1 MLKGQESASQK
12 RLLSEEASYLVL
24 DMLKDNPAPRSRPAL
39 DPGRRRSEIA
49 WKTGTSWSFRDAW
62 AIGISGSYVVA
73 VWIGNFDGHGNHAF
87 SGRKAA
93 GPLMFSIFDSIVPE
107 RNWRVA
113 STVEHRSLN
122 LKKLQVCATT
132 GDLNEK
138 NCPMTRASW
147 FIPGVSPIKVS
158 NIYRSIPIEKTTGL
172 RACWHQPGITEMKV
186 FEFWPSDYLQVFH
199 QAGLML
205 KTPPRYSE
213 ECSVEHKGGSG
224 LKPQITSPQRSLEYV
239 VSLQKQGGRK
249 LPLQATVDPDVD
261 RLYWFID
268 DSYIGH
274 AASGETLFWEATPGK
289 YEARVVDDAGRA
301 ASRNFVISQVN

>member
-1 MLKGQESASQK
+1 
-12 RLLSEEASYLVL
+12 
-24 DMLKDNPAPRSRPAL
+24 
-39 DPGRRRSEIA
+39 
-49 WKTGTSWSFRDAW
+49 
-62 AIGISGSYVVA
+62 
-73 VWIGNFDGHGNHAF
+73 
-87 SGRKAA
+87 
-93 GPLMFSIFDSIVPE
+93 
-107 RNWRVA
+107 
-113 STVEHRSLN
+113 
-122 LKKLQVCATT
+122 
-132 GDLNEK
+132 
-138 NCPMTRASW
+138 
-147 FIPGVSPIKVS
+147 
-158 NIYRSIPIEKTTGL
+158 
-172 RACWHQPGITEMKV
+172 MKV